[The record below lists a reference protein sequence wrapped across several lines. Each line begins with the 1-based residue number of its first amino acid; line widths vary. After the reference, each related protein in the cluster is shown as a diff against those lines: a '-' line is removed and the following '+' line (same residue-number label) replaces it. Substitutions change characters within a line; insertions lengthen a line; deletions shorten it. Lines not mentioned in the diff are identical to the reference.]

1 MIGTV
6 QEKGLSKNGKPKI
19 KIDGKWYFAGRC
31 DISQIYPKNVVE
43 FSSSTFGEGGKFNGL
58 ESIVA
63 AANTQPAQSKA
74 AEPSPYIDEAEM
86 RFISNVVGSA
96 ITAKSCDSPDQVLS
110 WAKAAQGALHALKTP
125 MSDESEN
132 PADF

>member
-6 QEKGLSKNGKPKI
+6 QEKGVSKNGKPKI

-31 DISQIYPKNVVE
+31 DISSIQPGQKID
-43 FSSSTFGEGGKFNGL
+43 FASSTFGEGGKFSGL
-58 ESIVA
+58 DSWALVPSSTAQPSATLSGYMDES
-63 AANTQPAQSKA
+63 
-74 AEPSPYIDEAEM
+74 EL
-86 RFISNVVGSA
+86 RFVSNVVGSA
-96 ITAKSCDSPDQVLS
+96 ITGGACKEPTQVLS